1 MTSYTTLLLLIF
13 LPLAGMAPSPA
24 EKNAPL
30 RAGKDFAL
38 FFAVDTYDD
47 PGWKDLKNPGRDA
60 DALAA
65 ELRDVFGFQ
74 VMVYKNKT
82 RREIYQIL
90 EQWKNKSY
98 PGDGQLMVFFSG
110 HGDFN
115 PTLTKG
121 FFVTREG
128 KYDDPYND
136 SHLDLTTIGNIIT
149 TIPCQHILLAID
161 ACYSGTIDREIAF
174 NDRAKPT
181 TISDGPTSEADRQ
194 ALIALQLRN
203 KSRLLLTSGGK
214 ERTPDGTDHSPF
226 TNGFLRALRRSYT
239 YDDNLLTWLE
249 LRAEM
254 QKVIPTPHE
263 GTLPGDASGG
273 FVFVAQAIAKPE
285 QKATPTVITPPET
298 GVVKTS
304 PITDQIPGP
313 KMVKIT
319 GGTFKRGNYNVTV
332 SDFWLG
338 KTEVTNGQ
346 YAEFL
351 NAKGN
356 QSEGGVEWYDA
367 SGKGYLGYAEAA
379 IQKQGNSWVVKSGRE
394 DHPVNYVS
402 WYGAKAYCDWLSKQT
417 GQQWRLPTEA
427 EWEYAAGGGSS
438 GRTIYA
444 GTDSEST
451 LGDYAWFTTNTKDT
465 GTRPVGQKKPN
476 RLGLYDMS
484 GNVWEWCGDWY
495 GDYPSSDI
503 SNPTG
508 PTSGSHR
515 VNRGGSWHLVA
526 PNCRVAYRY
535 SLTPGLRSSLLG
547 FRPTR
552 TH

>member
-1 MTSYTTLLLLIF
+1 MTSHIPLLLLIL
-13 LPLAGMAPSPA
+13 LPLAGMAPESA
-24 EKNAPL
+24 EKPAPL

-74 VMVYKNKT
+74 TAVHKNKT
-82 RREIYQIL
+82 RNEIFAIL
-90 EQWKNKSY
+90 AQWSNKSF
-98 PGDGQLMVFFSG
+98 PADGQLLIFFSG

-115 PTLTKG
+115 TFLTTG
-121 FFVTREG
+121 FFVSREG

-136 SHLDLTTIGNIIT
+136 SHLDLNKIGNIVT
-149 TIPCQHILLAID
+149 NIPCKHILLAID

-174 NDRAKPT
+174 NDKAKPT
-181 TISDGPTSEADRQ
+181 IHGSETTTEADRQ
-194 ALIALQLRN
+194 AVIALQLRN

-226 TNGFLRALRRSYT
+226 TNGFLKALRSSYT
-239 YDDNLLTWLE
+239 YGDGLLTWRGL
-249 LRAEM
+249 LAEM
-254 QKVIPTPHE
+254 EKVIPTPHI
-263 GTLPGDASGG
+263 GALPQDASGG
-273 FVFVAQAIAKPE
+273 FVFVAGAVSVVTRP
-285 QKATPTVITPPET
+285 VPP
-298 GVVKTS
+298 VVKPT
-304 PITDQIPGP
+304 IDQIPVP
-313 KMVKIT
+313 EMVKIT
-319 GGTFKRGNYNVTV
+319 GGTFKRENYNVTV

-367 SGKGYLGYAEAA
+367 SGSGYNGYAEAA

-402 WYGAKAYCDWLSKQT
+402 WFGAKAYCDWLSERT
-417 GQQWRLPTEA
+417 GQNWRLPTEA
-427 EWEYAAGGGSS
+427 EWEYAAGGGST

-444 GTDSEST
+444 VTDSEAS
-451 LGDYAWFTTNTKDT
+451 LGDYAWFTSNTNNT

-495 GDYPSSDI
+495 GSYPESAQQD
-503 SNPTG
+503 PTG
-508 PTSGSHR
+508 PLSGSYR
-515 VNRGGSWHLVA
+515 VLRGGGWATSSV
-526 PNCRVAYRY
+526 NCRVANRIN
-535 SLTPGLRSSLLG
+535 STPGSRHGNDG
-547 FRPTR
+547 FRVAR
-552 TH
+552 QF